1 MAQLVTEYVF
11 DAGIDK
17 VFDGIRQ
24 YDKYPDYIQGV
35 TGITVLPP
43 KTSGSICQVRYEL
56 KLIKSFHYTLDMF
69 EDRPKRIYW
78 HMAESNIMKKSDGSW
93 DFVAV
98 GDTKTKAVYTL
109 DVVFSGLVPQK
120 IVDQVT
126 KANLPLLM
134 TGMAKLVRDTM
145 AVS

>member
-11 DAGIDK
+11 DAGIDQ

-35 TGITVLPP
+35 TGIKVLPP
-43 KTSGSICQVRYEL
+43 KASGSTCQVRYEL

-69 EDRPKRIYW
+69 EERPGRIYW
-78 HMAESNIMKKSDGSW
+78 HLAESNIMKKSDGSW
-93 DFVAV
+93 DFASA
-98 GDTKTKAVYTL
+98 GKAKTKATYTL

-134 TGMAKLVRDTM
+134 SGMAKLVRDTM
-145 AVS
+145 GDA